1 MQKRPMVKGIM
12 QKCIFCKRSGNVLLV
27 AILLMSI
34 LTSIIVID
42 YHYLAMQR
50 QVDTELTHSFLEQ
63 ASHNM
68 QSSAPNH
75 ESHHQ

>member
-1 MQKRPMVKGIM
+1 M
-12 QKCIFCKRSGNVLLV
+12 LLV